1 MLIKVIQ
8 SSNSSYAE
16 AWANE
21 NGKNFDLVLHRP
33 DYCGFSQINPC
44 SIAEWIDFGFL
55 MTFACEML
63 LKMIALGLCGYLD
76 SGWNWIDMIVVI
88 SGMITLVFSD
98 FPVVGTL
105 RLVRMLRPLRSI
117 QRIRGM
123 RVLVQ
128 CILVAAPQIVRAAAA
143 AAAPHRT
150 PLSLS
155 LSRRGLRSHT
165 HTRSP
170 IPLARTRTRS
180 ATSSSSS
187 SSSSSPSLGMAFF
200 GSNCATCHSFEDG
213 ECEHRGDM
221 RSEL

>member
-143 AAAPHRT
+143 AAPH
-150 PLSLS
+150 LSLFLS
-155 LSRRGLRSHT
+155 LAADCALT

-170 IPLARTRTRS
+170 SLLPAHTHAVPRGHLPRLLPL
-180 ATSSSSS
+180 
-187 SSSSSPSLGMAFF
+187 SLRPLRHGLLRAQIAPLMP
-200 GSNCATCHSFEDG
+200 
-213 ECEHRGDM
+213 
-221 RSEL
+221 LV

>member
-143 AAAPHRT
+143 AAATHRT
-150 PLSLS
+150 TLSFSLAADCAHTHTHTLSFPFARTHTHAVPRGHLPRLLPLSLRP
-155 LSRRGLRSHT
+155 LRHGLLRAQIAPLMPLVRGW
-165 HTRSP
+165 
-170 IPLARTRTRS
+170 
-180 ATSSSSS
+180 
-187 SSSSSPSLGMAFF
+187 
-200 GSNCATCHSFEDG
+200 
-213 ECEHRGDM
+213 
-221 RSEL
+221 

>member
-128 CILVAAPQIVRAAAA
+128 CILVAAPQIVRAAAPPPHRRRT
-143 AAAPHRT
+143 APHTTLSFSISPRT
-150 PLSLS
+150 AL
-155 LSRRGLRSHT
+155 SHT
-165 HTRSP
+165 HTLSFP
-170 IPLARTRTRS
+170 FARTHARTVPRGHL
-180 ATSSSSS
+180 
-187 SSSSSPSLGMAFF
+187 PRLLPLSLRPLRHGLLRAQIAPLMP
-200 GSNCATCHSFEDG
+200 
-213 ECEHRGDM
+213 
-221 RSEL
+221 LV

>member
-143 AAAPHRT
+143 AAPHRT
-150 PLSLS
+150 PLSFS
-155 LSRRGLRSHT
+155 LAADCALTHT

-170 IPLARTRTRS
+170 SLLPAHARTHS
-180 ATSSSSS
+180 ATWSSSSS
-187 SSSSSPSLGMAFF
+187 SSSLSSPSSAWPSS
-200 GSNCATCHSFEDG
+200 GSNCATHATRLRMVSG
-213 ECEHRGDM
+213 
-221 RSEL
+221 

>member
-143 AAAPHRT
+143 AAPH
-150 PLSLS
+150 LSLFLS
-155 LSRRGLRSHT
+155 LAADCALT

-170 IPLARTRTRS
+170 SLLPAHTHAVPRGHLPRLLPLSLRPLRHGLLRS
-180 ATSSSSS
+180 QIA
-187 SSSSSPSLGMAFF
+187 PLMP
-200 GSNCATCHSFEDG
+200 
-213 ECEHRGDM
+213 
-221 RSEL
+221 LV

>member
-33 DYCGFSQINPC
+33 DYCGFSNVNPC

-143 AAAPHRT
+143 AAPHTT

-155 LSRRGLRSHT
+155 LAALRTALTHT
-165 HTRSP
+165 HTRAPSLLP
-170 IPLARTRTRS
+170 ARTHYS
-180 ATSSSSS
+180 ATWSSSSS
-187 SSSSSPSLGMAFF
+187 SSSLSSPSSAWPSS
-200 GSNCATCHSFEDG
+200 GSNCATHA
-213 ECEHRGDM
+213 M
-221 RSEL
+221 RSRMVSG